1 MLKLFYLGVSGFIGT
16 VFRYWM
22 SGLTHRLF
30 DSEFPLGTLSV
41 NLIGSLIIGLFWGM
55 LEFVIVSQEMKLMLF
70 VGLLGSFT
78 TFSTFTLE
86 NFNLI
91 RSGEYCFVLINVVVG
106 FFVGIILEFAGY
118 FAGRYL
124 FDIIR

>member
-1 MLKLFYLGVSGFIGT
+1 MSRFFYLGIGGFLGT
-16 VFRYWM
+16 VLRYWM
-22 SGLTHRLF
+22 SGLAHRIF
-30 DSEFPLGTLSV
+30 ASEFPLGTLCV
-41 NLIGSLIIGLFWGM
+41 NLIGSLIIGLLWGAF
-55 LEFVIVSQEMKLMLF
+55 EFVIISQEMKLLLF

-91 RSGEYCFVLINVVVG
+91 RSGEYGFILINVAVSI
-106 FFVGIILEFAGY
+106 FAGIILVFAGY

-124 FDIIR
+124 FDMIR